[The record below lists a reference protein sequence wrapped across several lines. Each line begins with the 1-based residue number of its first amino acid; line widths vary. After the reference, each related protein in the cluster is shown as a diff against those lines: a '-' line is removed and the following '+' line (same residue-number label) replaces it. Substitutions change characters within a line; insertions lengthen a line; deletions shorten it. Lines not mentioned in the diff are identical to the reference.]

1 MALTWQRALSP
12 PGPVASC
19 SASHETTGLSCPN
32 GQNTGGNDMTITGKG
47 LVRRRFLLLHNPVA
61 GVRRRT
67 LASRV
72 ASELERRGAEIV
84 MLRSWGATAGAAPGA
99 IARDVQL
106 DGFDAVIAAGG
117 DGTVR
122 ALATALGE
130 STSIPIGII
139 PTGTGNVL
147 ANEIGMP
154 KKASEIAEVLMNGP
168 VVEVAGAAAD
178 REAFFLMAGAGFDG
192 EVVAGLNQ
200 NLKRRFGKL
209 AYIVPIMRSLMKKPQ
224 PFAVTVD
231 GQELEATWIIAAN
244 GRNYAGTFV
253 LAPQARLSVQGFD
266 AIVFNARTRRGRLL
280 ELLAIVAGLHARL
293 PGVTV
298 LPCHDMTVM
307 ALGVPLQIDGDPM
320 SASPVTITSR
330 GPRLRLIGP
339 REQL

>member
-1 MALTWQRALSP
+1 
-12 PGPVASC
+12 
-19 SASHETTGLSCPN
+19 
-32 GQNTGGNDMTITGKG
+32 MTINDTK

-67 LASRV
+67 LARRV

-84 MLRSWGATAGAAPGA
+84 MLRFWGATATAAPGA

-130 STSIPIGII
+130 STPIPIGII
-139 PTGTGNVL
+139 ATGTGNVL

-154 KKASEIAEVLMNGP
+154 KKPSEIAEVLMTGP
-168 VVEVAGAAAD
+168 VVEVAGAVAD
-178 REAFFLMAGAGFDG
+178 SEAFFLMAGAGFDG

-200 NLKRRFGKL
+200 KLKRRFGKL
-209 AYIVPIMRSLMKKPQ
+209 AYILPVLRSLMKRPR

-231 GQELEATWIIAAN
+231 GHELEATWIVAAN
-244 GRNYAGTFV
+244 GRNYAGAFV
-253 LAPQARLSVQGFD
+253 LAPEARLSEPGFH
-266 AIVFNARTRRGRLL
+266 AIVFNARNRRGRLL
-280 ELLAIVAGLHARL
+280 ELLAIMAGLHARL
-293 PGVTV
+293 PSVKV
-298 LPCHDMTVM
+298 MPCHHMAMT
-307 ALGVPLQIDGDPM
+307 APGVPVQIDGDPV
-320 SASPVTITSR
+320 SDSPVTITSS

-339 REQL
+339 PVQVSL

>member
-1 MALTWQRALSP
+1 
-12 PGPVASC
+12 
-19 SASHETTGLSCPN
+19 
-32 GQNTGGNDMTITGKG
+32 MTIMNTG

-67 LASRV
+67 LARRV

-84 MLRSWGATAGAAPGA
+84 MLRSWGVAARAAPEA

-106 DGFDAVIAAGG
+106 ESFDAVIAAGG

-122 ALATALGE
+122 ALAMAVGE
-130 STSIPIGII
+130 RTPIPIGII

-154 KKASEIAEVLMNGP
+154 KKASDIAEVLMRGP
-168 VVEVAGAAAD
+168 VVEVAGAFAD
-178 REAFFLMAGAGFDG
+178 SEAFFLMAGAGFDG

-200 NLKRRFGKL
+200 KLKRRFGKL
-209 AYIVPIMRSLMKKPQ
+209 AYTLPILRSMMKRPT
-224 PFAVTVD
+224 PFAVMVD
-231 GQELEATWIIAAN
+231 GKELEATWIVAAN

-253 LAPQARLSVQGFD
+253 LAPQARLSVRGFD

-280 ELLAIVAGLHARL
+280 ELLAIVTGLHTRL
-293 PGVTV
+293 ASVTV
-298 LPCHDMTVM
+298 VPCHDIAVT
-307 ALGVPLQIDGDPM
+307 APGVPVQIDGDPM
-320 SASPVTITSR
+320 TDSPITITSR

-339 REQL
+339 RAQL

>member
-1 MALTWQRALSP
+1 
-12 PGPVASC
+12 
-19 SASHETTGLSCPN
+19 
-32 GQNTGGNDMTITGKG
+32 MTITDTK

-67 LASRV
+67 LARRV

-84 MLRSWGATAGAAPGA
+84 MLRFWGATATAPGA

-130 STSIPIGII
+130 STPIPIGII
-139 PTGTGNVL
+139 ATGTGNVL

-154 KKASEIAEVLMNGP
+154 KKPSEIANVLMTGP

-178 REAFFLMAGAGFDG
+178 SESFFLMAGAGFDG
-192 EVVAGLNQ
+192 EVVAGLNKK
-200 NLKRRFGKL
+200 LKRRFGKL
-209 AYIVPIMRSLMKKPQ
+209 AYILPILRSLVKKPM

-231 GQELEATWIIAAN
+231 GHELEATWIVAAN
-244 GRNYAGTFV
+244 GRNYAGAFV
-253 LAPQARLSVQGFD
+253 LAPEARLSEPGFH
-266 AIVFNARTRRGRLL
+266 AIVFNARNRRGRLL
-280 ELLAIVAGLHARL
+280 ELLAIVAGVHARL
-293 PGVTV
+293 PSVKV
-298 LPCHDMTVM
+298 MPCHAM
-307 ALGVPLQIDGDPM
+307 AVTSPGVPLQIDGDPM
-320 SASPVTITSR
+320 LHSPITITSR

-339 REQL
+339 RQQV